1 MFPPNRSIQ
10 CDGLGVRQHRAAE
23 FLPPKRYRGTSMP
36 LLPQNPLSHKAK
48 GEWLLAPAVNE
59 SQVARRDSPSNGWRN
74 VALLGLRA
82 EMDPFKQR
90 AMRHGVRVP
99 STGQVQ

>member
-1 MFPPNRSIQ
+1 
-10 CDGLGVRQHRAAE
+10 
-23 FLPPKRYRGTSMP
+23 MP

-90 AMRHGVRVP
+90 AMRHGVRDEPGARGRHLIDNAPTHVP
-99 STGQVQ
+99 CAHPPRPSRQARPAE